1 MKVLKENYRF
11 IVLFLLFLF
20 LNLILS
26 PLNLD
31 EIWCYGF
38 SHSIYKG
45 LIPYLD
51 FNMVITPFYP
61 FMMSIPFYL
70 FGSNML
76 VFHIENAFLLT
87 LLFYYSYRL
96 IGKNFWL
103 ISIFFIWP
111 INITFPNYNFLLL
124 FLFVFL
130 IYTEKKEYSDYII
143 GLLLGI
149 IFLTKQSVGLILFL
163 SIIYYYKDFIKI
175 KKRIIGFLLPCI
187 IFFLYLL
194 ITKSLLS
201 FLDLCFFG
209 LFDFGHGNGNINII
223 FFFCIMFLCIIGF
236 LFYKTKKID
245 YFYLLLF
252 MSINIPIFDYYHFI
266 IFFIAFLIIFLQ
278 EIEFPIRLDLI
289 AFMIFSGVFLYNT
302 FTFSYDSIY
311 PNDISK
317 FQYRYLNKNVIYHT
331 KNVQTYLKKYH
342 YKVMF
347 IGPDAYYHK
356 LILDHNIDYLD
367 LINVGNFGYHGTH
380 KLIEKVKSLDS
391 DYVFFVS
398 NDELGKGKQTDQELI
413 KYILKNGILLEKTPL
428 YDVYQLNK

>member
-1 MKVLKENYRF
+1 MKIIKENYRY
-11 IVLFLLFLF
+11 IILFLLFLF
-20 LNLILS
+20 YNLILS

-38 SHSIYKG
+38 SHSLYKG

-61 FMMSIPFYL
+61 FVMSIPFYL
-70 FGSNML
+70 FGSSML
-76 VFHIENAFLLT
+76 VFHIENALLLT
-87 LLFYYSYRL
+87 LFCYYSYQL

-130 IYTEKKEYSDYII
+130 IYAEKKEYSDYII

-149 IFLTKQSVGLILFL
+149 VFLTKQSVGFILLFSVL
-163 SIIYYYKDFIKI
+163 YYYKDLKKI
-175 KKRIIGFLLPCI
+175 KRRIIGFMIPCT
-187 IFFLYLL
+187 IFFLYLM
-194 ITKSLLS
+194 ITRSMMS
-201 FLDLCFFG
+201 FLDLCLFG
-209 LFDFGHGNGNINII
+209 LFDFGHGNGHINIL
-223 FFFCIMFLCIIGF
+223 FFLCFILFIIIGC

-245 YFYLLLF
+245 YLYLMLF

-266 IFFIAFLIIFLQ
+266 LFFIAFMVLFFQDLK
-278 EIEFPIRLDLI
+278 FSIRVDFI
-289 AFMIFSGVFLYNT
+289 AFFIFSVVYLYQT

-317 FQYRYLNKNVIYHT
+317 FEYRYLHKNSIYLT
-331 KNVQTYLKKYH
+331 KNVQSYLKKYH

-356 LILDHNIDYLD
+356 LILDHDIDYLD
-367 LINVGNFGYHGTH
+367 LINMGNYGYHGSD
-380 KLIEKVKSLDS
+380 KLLKKVKILDS

-398 NDELGKGKQTDQELI
+398 NNELGIGKQTDQELLQ
-413 KYILKNGILLEKTPL
+413 YILKNGVLIEKTTL
-428 YDVYQLNK
+428 YDIYQLNP